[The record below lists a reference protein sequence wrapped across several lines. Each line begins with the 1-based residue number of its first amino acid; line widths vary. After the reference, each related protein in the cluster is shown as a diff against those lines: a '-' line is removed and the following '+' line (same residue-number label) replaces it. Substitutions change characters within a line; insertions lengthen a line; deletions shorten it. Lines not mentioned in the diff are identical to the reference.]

1 MSELKVGCLTLGML
15 ENNTYFIN
23 REGEYDCILIDPARD
38 GEMFVTRLREKGLTI
53 KAILLTHAHFDHIL
67 GVEGVKSL
75 EPAAQIIGGSDDKE
89 GFLDPEINQSF
100 KIRKNISFKLD
111 REVSEG
117 DVIEV
122 GSMKCKVLSTPGHTK
137 GSVCFYFEDDKI
149 LFSGDTLFRESVG
162 RTDFEGGSMSDMRKS
177 LSRLLTL
184 PEDVKVYPGH
194 NEFTTIEH
202 EKKYNPFSECI

>member
-1 MSELKVGCLTLGML
+1 M
-15 ENNTYFIN
+15 
-23 REGEYDCILIDPARD
+23 
-38 GEMFVTRLREKGLTI
+38 
-53 KAILLTHAHFDHIL
+53 
-67 GVEGVKSL
+67 
-75 EPAAQIIGGSDDKE
+75 
-89 GFLDPEINQSF
+89 
-100 KIRKNISFKLD
+100 
-111 REVSEG
+111 
-117 DVIEV
+117 IEV